1 MTSMTCQGARRACVL
16 VLAAVVGGCAATTV
30 RPPPGAA
37 VAYYPAMPPPGVR
50 WRERQTDN
58 VTGVVNYFWNHLKLV
73 SYRGR
78 EYYAVGNES
87 QTVLD
92 SRRTGN
98 VVYLF
103 QGGKISASYR
113 PEQGMFSWPLWV
125 GKTWI
130 STIFVI
136 DAADRIDLPMVT
148 NWKCTGLVDV
158 TVPAGTFKAFRI
170 DSSPVENDTARVTGW
185 YAPTVGLVIKY
196 VWRNDRGPGKFTTEL
211 VTPPQ

>member
-1 MTSMTCQGARRACVL
+1 MTLMARQGARRSCVL
-16 VLAAVVGGCAATTV
+16 VVAAVVGGCAATPE
-30 RPPPGAA
+30 RPPPGAV
-37 VAYYPAMPPPGVR
+37 VAYYPAMPPPGAH
-50 WRERQTDN
+50 WTEQQTDN
-58 VTGVVNYFWNHLKLV
+58 VTGRTDYFRNHEKLV
-73 SYRGR
+73 SYHGR
-78 EYYAVGNES
+78 EYYAVENAS

-113 PEQGMFSWPLWV
+113 PEQGMLSWPLWV

-130 STIFVI
+130 STVFVI
-136 DAADRIDLPMVT
+136 DEADRIDLPMVT
-148 NWKCTGLVDV
+148 YWKCTGLVDV

-170 DSSPVENDTARVTGW
+170 DSSPGENDTALVTGW
-185 YAPTVGLVIKY
+185 YAPKVGLVIKY

-211 VTPPQ
+211 ATTPR